1 MKKILYVVPVFLF
14 LLSFGNLSAQEGKSY
29 YYKSFDANITVDKDS
44 SFTVEEK
51 QLYSY
56 KGEYHKGYRN
66 IPLNGMS
73 DITDVEVLDGETGT
87 PLQYSSGVLD
97 KLLPTSWNKYTYYKQ
112 NGEMIVEWYY
122 NLANTDHLWIL
133 KYKVHGG
140 LGFYKDH
147 DEVYWNIF
155 TNYDVPIESST
166 VYIYLPANNFVSSDI
181 KATTYTTDATN
192 NSHIVYK
199 ESDNALDHFTAGPF
213 SPKQSFT
220 IALGWPKGLIDE
232 SSFWKYWFT
241 KNWPHLASLAVFLG
255 TIIFLFLFWLFKE
268 KLKKGRGT
276 VIAEYEPPHN
286 LPPAMAELIVTESST
301 PRAWSATIVDLA
313 VRGYVK
319 IVEEETLGFL
329 KIVKIISASILIIFI
344 VTVALVVFS
353 SGGGSNYSGLFIV
366 LIFLIIV
373 INSLLKRS
381 KDYKVTKLKD
391 IGSDEKLHDYEKR
404 FLWILFAGRES
415 FSTSKMKS
423 ASNTEKREMYQDM
436 VELKKKLLNEL
447 SLDESSAYEVPINGK
462 TIFDLQYVISII
474 AFVLFFIVISQQETV
489 TPYLGLVIVS
499 IWAIITIVI
508 STKYNPRLSQEGRIF
523 KEEWLGFKLY
533 LETAERYRMQNLTP
547 EIFEKYLP
555 YAIIFKVEK
564 QWAKNFDSI
573 VTGEPAWYGHAGH
586 GTYVGGAGVAAGG
599 VANFS
604 ASSFSTSFS
613 SSLSSAFASS
623 GASGAS
629 GGGGGAGGGG
639 GGGGG
644 GAS

>member
-1 MKKILYVVPVFLF
+1 MKKIFYVFVASLF
-14 LLSFGNLSAQEGKSY
+14 LLSFGNVSAQENKTY
-29 YYKSFDANITVDKDS
+29 YYKSFDANITVEKDS

-56 KGEYHKGYRN
+56 SGEFHKGYRN
-66 IPLNGMS
+66 IPLKGMS
-73 DITDVEVLDGETGT
+73 DISEVEVIDGEAGA
-87 PLQYSSGVLD
+87 PLQYSSNVFD
-97 KLLPTSWNKYTYYKQ
+97 KLSPTSWNKYTYHKQ

-122 NLANTDHLWIL
+122 NLANADRLWIL

-155 TNYDVPIESST
+155 TNYDVPIASST
-166 VYIYLPANNFVSSDI
+166 VHVNLPPNNFVSSDFT
-181 KATTYTTDATN
+181 ATAYTTDATN
-192 NSHIVYK
+192 NPHKWYRD
-199 ESDNALDHFTAGPF
+199 SDRIFGYFTAGPF

-232 SSFWKYWFT
+232 SSFWKYWFA
-241 KNWPHLASLAVFLG
+241 KNWAYLASLVLFLG

-276 VIAEYEPPHN
+276 IIAEYEPPHN
-286 LPPAMAELIVTESST
+286 LPPAMAELIVTERST

-319 IVEEETLGFL
+319 IEEENVSYTG
-329 KIVKIISASILIIFI
+329 KIVKMIF
-344 VTVALVVFS
+344 S
-353 SGGGSNYSGLFIV
+353 LFIV
-366 LIFLIIV
+366 IFIALVFISDVKSTSAEIFVSVIFLIIV
-373 INSLLKRS
+373 VSIIFKKD
-381 KDYKVTKLKD
+381 KDYKVFKLKNFA
-391 IGSDEKLHDYEKR
+391 SDKKLHDYEKE
-404 FLWILFAGRES
+404 FLKILFAGREH
-415 FSTSKMKS
+415 FSTSEMKT
-423 ASNTEKREMYQDM
+423 APNYEKITMHQNM
-436 VELKKKLLNEL
+436 VELKKDLLNEL
-447 SLDESSAYEVPINGK
+447 GVDESVEYDVSIANQTKFLAYMFIISLLCAIAIVVIFVNFQDEVASSFLIL
-462 TIFDLQYVISII
+462 TTVILW
-474 AFVLFFIVISQQETV
+474 AIVIAK
-489 TPYLGLVIVS
+489 IF
-499 IWAIITIVI
+499 I
-508 STKYNPRLSQEGRIF
+508 KYNPRLSQEGRVF

-586 GTYVGGAGVAAGG
+586 GVYVGGASASAGG
-599 VANFS
+599 ATNFS